1 VRLLRLP
8 APTLFHPLA
17 RAVTGPLSRALT
29 GPLGGV
35 TGRAAAAVE
44 RATGEGHGAA
54 VLLRAGVVGSARPD
68 RALRAGAAVLFWG
81 PTVAGGYVACAA
93 RDPDGVAVLDDDGP
107 VTFAELDARSTR
119 IAVALRARGLGGGAS
134 VALLCRNSRHP
145 VEALVALSKAG
156 ADVLLLNTGLSPG
169 QVRDIVAREAATAV
183 VVDSDLADLLAE
195 VPGDVLRVTGHG
207 AGDLTLDDLCAEAAD
222 AAAERLSRPER
233 PGRIVVLTSGTTG
246 TPKGAVRSE
255 PRSLAPAAA
264 LLTRIPY
271 RSRRVTLVAAP
282 LFHTWGFA
290 NLQAATA
297 LGSTLL
303 LQRRFDPATVLRALT
318 EQSVDTLIAVPVM
331 LARLLD
337 AGAPPAPPPM
347 LRIVAVSGS
356 ALPGPLATR
365 FMDAFGD
372 VLYNLYGSTEVSW
385 ATIATPAELRAS
397 PGTSGRPPRGTRLAL
412 LDAAGEPVAAGE
424 TGRVFVGN
432 GLLFEGYT
440 GGAEAKE
447 QRDGLMATGD
457 VGRLDADGLLHLAG
471 RDDDMI
477 VSGGE
482 NVFPR
487 EVEDVLAG
495 EAEVAE
501 VAVVGVDDEEF
512 GQRLAAYV
520 VLRTG
525 ATLSEEEVRARV
537 RGRLARFSVPRDV
550 VFLDEL
556 PRNATGKVV
565 PRELPPSQG

>member
-8 APTLFHPLA
+8 GPTLFHPLA

-35 TGRAAAAVE
+35 TGWAAAAAE
-44 RATGEGHGAA
+44 RAAGEGHGAA

-145 VEALVALSKAG
+145 
-156 ADVLLLNTGLSPG
+156 DVLLLNTGLSPG

-207 AGDLTLDDLCAEAAD
+207 AGDLTLDDLATEATD
-222 AAAERLSRPER
+222 EPLPRPER

-303 LQRRFDPATVLRALT
+303 LQRRFDPAAVLRALT

-337 AGAPPAPPPM
+337 AGAPPTPPPM

-495 EAEVAE
+495 EPEVAE
-501 VAVVGVDDEEF
+501 VAVVGVDDEVF

-520 VLRTG
+520 VLRAG
-525 ATLSEEEVRARV
+525 ATLSEEDVRARV

-565 PRELPPSQG
+565 PRELPPSER